1 MAVAEL
7 DKLRQKYP
15 QYADIDDVTLATR
28 IAAKYP
34 QYSDL
39 ADKAKASQSTVG
51 QQLGYGSQASPILN
65 ALGGTAAGVIHQ
77 FNPNFPSQQE
87 YQQASQ
93 ELQTAAPAPQGVMQ
107 NLARGAGK
115 YGPDVAAS
123 IPAFKFAELGL
134 QGAARIPQLAGA
146 AGVLTAAPTVAGVGA
161 AGYTGSEALL
171 SGATPTEALKTAGES
186 GLASAATV
194 GALQGAGALAGK
206 AIPKVGQMLTAG
218 KALKGVNEEIAKAAG
233 VPESTNIA
241 LADAKELVR
250 YNKKSSLSDMT
261 DNFKAANQTL
271 NEELSKEKLLQSGA
285 NKAKLNEVFKNMT
298 STYRVGLDK
307 AEDALAAQGTVVMP
321 VDYKKVVDQ
330 TVDELR
336 ARFIPEDSPAFIK
349 LKNLQKDLGEKDI
362 VKAED
367 LGVDR
372 DIDTLHGAIRQNGG
386 IAPYKK
392 GMPGGLGEEYRE
404 NVPINLRN
412 SKGMDLSKM
421 AQSLA
426 ENYPQLG
433 ITSESDLLDALSHKG
448 MATVAGKGG
457 QMEIDMTKP
466 LNLTELRNFKNKIYD
481 TLSSGVKSGNK
492 YSGIDD
498 QVANVFLRNHGSFI
512 GELSPE
518 LKQLNVEFAPMAN
531 ARAWA
536 MKTFKP
542 YNVNDIQRGAN
553 VLENIATGKN
563 PNQTNINYLKQ
574 LEEGSGSFQGAGDLT
589 GRTGAIGKGIKDL
602 KQSFDLAKKNLVDS
616 TDYRLHQLA
625 VLGSK
630 QGELKDLIKTRNWI
644 AGITLGAAAA
654 KVFNA
659 GKLAKTIL
667 DL

>member
-1 MAVAEL
+1 MGKWDSYIV
-7 DKLRQKYP
+7 
-15 QYADIDDVTLATR
+15 
-28 IAAKYP
+28 
-34 QYSDL
+34 
-39 ADKAKASQSTVG
+39 QSTPDSYDTTLTSVQDKWSKYAVDQGDNQGKATDIG
-51 QQLGYGSQASPILN
+51 QQLGYGAQASPILN

-146 AGVLTAAPTVAGVGA
+146 AGALTAAPTVAGVGT

-171 SGATPTEALKTAGES
+171 GGATPTEALKTAGES

-206 AIPKVGQMLTAG
+206 VIPKVGQMLTAG

-241 LADAKELVR
+241 LVDAKELVR
-250 YNKKSSLSDMT
+250 YNKKASLSDMT

-271 NEELSKEKLLQSGA
+271 NEELSKEKLLQSGT

-298 STYRVGLDK
+298 STYRAGLDK

-321 VDYKKVVDQ
+321 VDYKRVVDQ

-349 LKNLQKDLGEKDI
+349 LKNLQKDLEGKDI

-367 LGVDR
+367 IGIDR

-426 ENYPQLG
+426 EDYPQLG
-433 ITSESDLLDALSHKG
+433 ITSESELLDALSRKG
-448 MATVAGKGG
+448 MVTAAGKGG